1 MGIEKN
7 NQDREK
13 QEEEYEEVKEKH
25 KPLNDEELAKE
36 IEEVS
41 KEYDEEIKK
50 IQDKTK
56 KTLEGSNKNA
66 KDGFEK
72 TIKTEEESD
81 KKNNKIVDE
90 ALKANMPKS
99 DSKEENGDSKK
110 VKMTDDDYYKLA
122 IETIRRLRT
131 SGKIPNDF
139 SENDYMSEFPIR
151 LLKIKKEVAI
161 NKIKKENE
169 KKTKMYE
176 KLTKYEKEG
185 VGTSAIL
192 EIFYAKKK
200 LKKRTDEFEYLK
212 ILKDAIPF
220 FGDTSPAVTVA
231 ANKTWEENIDE
242 KLKKKF
248 EKYKKKPENK
258 NANFKEYFDKKKPYY
273 DAIKDKIDKKLEKN
287 FDKKSIEKLFGGK
300 KVQLKEAEEEYR
312 RISIDREKYGD
323 TGCVNMLYSR
333 SSERERE
340 VIENRRKNYEDKVSG
355 REKDKKAEISEN
367 KKKSGGGILGF

>member
-287 FDKKSIEKLFGGK
+287 FYKKSIEKLFGGK